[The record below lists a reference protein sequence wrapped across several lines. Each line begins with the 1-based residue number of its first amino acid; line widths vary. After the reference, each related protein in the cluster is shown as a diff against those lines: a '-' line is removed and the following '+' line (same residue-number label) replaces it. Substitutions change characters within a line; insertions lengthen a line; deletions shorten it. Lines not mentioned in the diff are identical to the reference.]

1 MRPRTKK
8 QFEEI
13 RNKSRQNIEKIALEL
28 FHKKYITPLIRGS
41 IFTIINLNDHS
52 FVLVP
57 SISYSVITNL
67 DLYLIGLFF
76 NGDDLTEYGSFGHYF
91 YARLKWSF

>member
-1 MRPRTKK
+1 MLTSAKWSLYHE
-8 QFEEI
+8 F
-13 RNKSRQNIEKIALEL
+13 S
-28 FHKKYITPLIRGS
+28 YDVTPLNRGS